1 MELPPAIWACPSS
14 YISTYFNSVTE
25 TAGRLPGPRNSSAL
39 RNSWQQTLEPEIL
52 ELERT
57 TQCFEMI
64 EQDPCLSYRLPPKK
78 CLAGRIMR
86 HCFETVESVIERHQ
100 PLIFKVGYTHCAHAR
115 YYNSKFGYVHNK
127 DKWEHLLVLYAAG
140 ETTSPAFVEAA
151 LIQHFKGHWDWRLIQ
166 FFLVVPRIKGIVL
179 WFWR

>member
-1 MELPPAIWACPSS
+1 MIDVISLHSLIYPVEFGGAIWTHMS
-14 YISTYFNSVTE
+14 TE
-25 TAGRLPGPRNSSAL
+25 TAGRLPSLPKRSSL
-39 RNSWQQTLEPEIL
+39 RNSWQQTLDPEIL
-52 ELERT
+52 ELDRT

-64 EQDPCLSYRLPPKK
+64 EKDPCLSYRLPPKK

-100 PLIFKVGYTHCAHAR
+100 PLIFKVGYTHCAYAR

-151 LIQHFKGHWDWRLIQ
+151 LIQHFKGHWDWRNLH
-166 FFLVVPRIKGIVL
+166 FFFCWLFRESMA
-179 WFWR
+179 